1 MASELRHMDV
11 GFQGGPVLAV
21 KATTESY
28 EKLVKALDDN
38 SGARWQTVQTE
49 DSEILID
56 LSQVV
61 YVRRESGDQKV
72 GF

>member
-1 MASELRHMDV
+1 MADLRSMDV
-11 GFQGGPVLAV
+11 GFAGGPVLAV
-21 KATTESY
+21 RATEESY
-28 EKLVKALDDN
+28 TALAKALGED
-38 SGARWQTVQTE
+38 GADRWQTITTD

-56 LSQVV
+56 LSKVV

>member
-1 MASELRHMDV
+1 MADLRSMDV
-11 GFQGGPVLAV
+11 GFAGGPVLAV
-21 KATTESY
+21 RATEESY
-28 EKLVKALDDN
+28 AALVKALGEDGSD
-38 SGARWQTVQTE
+38 RWQTVTTD

-56 LSQVV
+56 LSKVV